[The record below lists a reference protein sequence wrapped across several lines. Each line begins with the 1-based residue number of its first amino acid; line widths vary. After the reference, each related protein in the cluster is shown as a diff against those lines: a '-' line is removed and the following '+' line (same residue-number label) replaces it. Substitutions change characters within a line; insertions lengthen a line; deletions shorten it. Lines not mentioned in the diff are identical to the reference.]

1 MPTYNFRPRRQ
12 TFGEQV
18 KQQAIAT
25 TPWSQEVKKY
35 LWERPL
41 HGWPGYTLPS
51 GAFGQTA
58 LNRKSGWVSLTDPI
72 QTGRHELGHMAD
84 YLKKNRKGYTKQLKG
99 IVNAYLEMMPRQYKP
114 SKASLEDI
122 IKLEAPTWLPLLP
135 TMPTGNEIRDYRG
148 TRFPTEDLVSWVTQ
162 NYKPSRWAEEV
173 ATEAMA
179 RGLQGYAPLSSIF
192 QEYFY

>member
-1 MPTYNFRPRRQ
+1 MPEYNFRPRRQ

-18 KQQAIAT
+18 KQQTIAT
-25 TPWSQEVKKY
+25 TPWSQKVKKY

-99 IVNAYLEMMPRQYKP
+99 IVNAYLEMMPQLYSP
-114 SKASLEDI
+114 SKASLEDLL
-122 IKLEAPTWLPLLP
+122 KLEAPRWVPLP
-135 TMPTGNEIRDYRG
+135 TRQTY
-148 TRFPTEDLVSWVTQ
+148 FPTDELVNWVTQ
-162 NYKPSRWAEEV
+162 NYRPSRWAEEY
-173 ATEAMA
+173 ATEAMT
-179 RGLQGYAPLSSIF
+179 RGLSGYAPLSSIF
-192 QEYFY
+192 QEYFQ